1 MPTHDIDK
9 IRNVVL
15 IGHSGSGKTSLA
27 ESILFHTKSI
37 SRMGTVESGNTVSDH
52 EPEEAKRVS
61 SIQTSIIPC
70 KAKGHKINFLD
81 TPGYD
86 DFRGEVLPGLRIT
99 ESAVIVVSAT
109 AGVEVGTETSWN
121 LCETQRIP
129 RIVFINKLDR
139 ENAEFERSL
148 ASIESSLG
156 RKCVPFQIPI
166 GEAKTFQGIIDL
178 IGDDTNIPDDLK
190 PVVEKAK
197 SRLVEAAAEN
207 DDDLATKYLEGEVL
221 TAGEISGAL
230 ASAVRTGDLVP
241 VFIGSAI
248 QSKGIDQ
255 LISAITTYLPSPQT
269 DSSDKIVP
277 SNPLSAIVFKT
288 SADPFVGKLSIF
300 RVYDGSLSSNSEVWN
315 ATKEESERIGQVFH
329 LQGKSQQNS
338 NEIGP
343 GDIGAVAKLT
353 HTTTN
358 DTLCEKGNPKE
369 LDQIHFP
376 VGFYTMAVSPK
387 SKADVDKM
395 SSSLSRIIEED
406 PSLTLSREPSTNE
419 TLLSGM
425 GDVHLEITTDKILRK
440 FGTELSLELP
450 QVPYKET
457 ITTTSKAEYKHK
469 KQSGGHGQYGHVLL
483 RLEPAKRNSGFEFA
497 QEVVGGAV
505 PREYIPAVEKGVVKA
520 LVEGSLA
527 GYPVVDVK
535 VVLYHGSYHDVDS
548 SGMAFEI
555 AGSQAFKK
563 GMTEGRPT
571 LLEPIMRVYI
581 RVPDDYTGEIIGD
594 INGKRGRIIGM
605 IPEEG
610 LTTVEAD
617 MPQSEMLRYNSDLRS
632 LTGGRASYKMDFSH
646 YEPVPPLI
654 GQKVIENI
662 QNIKAAT

>member
-15 IGHSGSGKTSLA
+15 LGHSGSGKTSLA
-27 ESILFHTKSI
+27 ESILFHTKAI
-37 SRMGTVESGNTVSDH
+37 SRMGTVETGNTVSDH

-70 KAKGHKINFLD
+70 KTKDHKINFLD

-86 DFRGEVLPGLRIT
+86 DFRGEVLPGLRVA
-99 ESAVIVVSAT
+99 ESAVILVSAT
-109 AGVEVGTETSWN
+109 AGVEVGTETCWN
-121 LCETQRIP
+121 LCENQGIP

-139 ENAEFERSL
+139 ENAEFDRSL
-148 ASIESSLG
+148 GSIESSLG

-166 GEAKTFQGIIDL
+166 GEAETFQGVIDL
-178 IGDDTNIPDDLK
+178 IGDEENIPDDLK
-190 PVVEKAK
+190 PVVETAK

-207 DDDLATKYLEGEVL
+207 DDNLATKYLNGEEL
-221 TAGEISGAL
+221 TPNEISGAL
-230 ASAVRTGDLVP
+230 ASAVISGDLVP
-241 VFIGSAI
+241 VLIGSATR
-248 QSKGIDQ
+248 SKGIDQ
-255 LISAITTYLPSPQT
+255 LISAITTYLPSPQKN
-269 DSSDKIVP
+269 SSNKIDP

-300 RVYDGSLSSNSEVWN
+300 RVYDGNLSSNSEVWN
-315 ATKEESERIGQVFH
+315 ATKEQSERIGQVFH
-329 LQGKSQQNS
+329 LQGKTQQNS

-343 GDIGAVAKLT
+343 GDIGAVAKLN

-358 DTLCEKGNPKE
+358 DTLCGKGNPKE
-369 LDQIHFP
+369 LDQIDFP

-425 GDVHLEITTDKILRK
+425 GDVHLEITTDKVRRK

-457 ITTTSKAEYKHK
+457 ITTASKAEYKHK

-483 RLEPAKRNSGFEFA
+483 RLEPAERNSGFEFV

-520 LVEGSLA
+520 LSEGSLA

-535 VVLYHGSYHDVDS
+535 VILYHGSYHDVDS

-617 MPQSEMLRYNSDLRS
+617 MPQSEMLRYNGDLRS

>member
-1 MPTHDIDK
+1 MPTHQIDK

-15 IGHSGSGKTSLA
+15 MGHSGSGKTSLA
-27 ESILFHTKSI
+27 ESILFHTKTI
-37 SRMGTVESGNTVSDH
+37 SRMGNVESGNTVSDH

-70 KAKGHKINFLD
+70 DTNGHKINFLD

-86 DFRGEVLPGLRIT
+86 DFRGEVLPGLRIA

-109 AGVEVGTETSWN
+109 AGVEVGTETCWD
-121 LCETQRIP
+121 LCENQGLP
-129 RIVFINKLDR
+129 RIVFINKIDR
-139 ENAEFERSL
+139 ENAEFDRSL

-166 GEAKTFQGIIDL
+166 GAAETFKGIVDL
-178 IGDDTNIPDDLK
+178 IGDDANIPDELK
-190 PVVEKAK
+190 PIVESAK

-207 DDDLATKYLEGEVL
+207 DDNLATKYLEGEDL
-221 TAGEISGAL
+221 TPNEISAAL
-230 ASAVRTGDLVP
+230 VSAVRSGDLIP
-241 VFIGSAI
+241 VFVGSAT
-248 QSKGIDQ
+248 QSKGIGE
-255 LISAITTYLPSPQT
+255 LMSAITTYLPSPQKNP
-269 DSSDKIVP
+269 DDKIDAG
-277 SNPLSAIVFKT
+277 NPLSAIVFKT

-300 RVYDGSLSSNSEVWN
+300 RVYDGSVSSNSEIWN
-315 ATKEESERIGQVFH
+315 ASKEQSERIGQVFH
-329 LQGKSQQNS
+329 LQGKTQQNS
-338 NEIGP
+338 TQIGP

-358 DTLCEKGNPKE
+358 DTLCEKSNPKE
-369 LDQIHFP
+369 LDKIDFP

-425 GDVHLEITTDKILRK
+425 GDVHLEITTDKIQRK
-440 FGTELSLELP
+440 FGTELSLGLP

-457 ITTTSKAEYKHK
+457 ITTASKSEYKHK

-483 RLEPAKRNSGFEFA
+483 RLEPAERNSGFEFA

-505 PREYIPAVEKGVVKA
+505 PREYIPAVEKGVLKA
-520 LVEGSLA
+520 LEEGSLA

-563 GMTEGRPT
+563 GMTDGRPT
-571 LLEPIMRVYI
+571 LLEPIMKVHI

-646 YEPVPPLI
+646 YEAVPPLI
-654 GQKVIENI
+654 GQKVIENK
-662 QNIKAAT
+662 QNMKDAT

>member
-1 MPTHDIDK
+1 
-9 IRNVVL
+9 
-15 IGHSGSGKTSLA
+15 
-27 ESILFHTKSI
+27 
-37 SRMGTVESGNTVSDH
+37 
-52 EPEEAKRVS
+52 
-61 SIQTSIIPC
+61 
-70 KAKGHKINFLD
+70 
-81 TPGYD
+81 
-86 DFRGEVLPGLRIT
+86 
-99 ESAVIVVSAT
+99 
-109 AGVEVGTETSWN
+109 
-121 LCETQRIP
+121 
-129 RIVFINKLDR
+129 
-139 ENAEFERSL
+139 
-148 ASIESSLG
+148 
-156 RKCVPFQIPI
+156 
-166 GEAKTFQGIIDL
+166 
-178 IGDDTNIPDDLK
+178 
-190 PVVEKAK
+190 
-197 SRLVEAAAEN
+197 
-207 DDDLATKYLEGEVL
+207 
-221 TAGEISGAL
+221 
-230 ASAVRTGDLVP
+230 
-241 VFIGSAI
+241 
-248 QSKGIDQ
+248 
-255 LISAITTYLPSPQT
+255 
-269 DSSDKIVP
+269 
-277 SNPLSAIVFKT
+277 
-288 SADPFVGKLSIF
+288 
-300 RVYDGSLSSNSEVWN
+300 
-315 ATKEESERIGQVFH
+315 
-329 LQGKSQQNS
+329 
-338 NEIGP
+338 
-343 GDIGAVAKLT
+343 
-353 HTTTN
+353 
-358 DTLCEKGNPKE
+358 
-369 LDQIHFP
+369 
-376 VGFYTMAVSPK
+376 MAVSPK

-395 SSSLSRIIEED
+395 SSSLARIIEED

-425 GDVHLEITTDKILRK
+425 GDVHLEITTDKVRRK

-457 ITTTSKAEYKHK
+457 ITTASKAEYKHK

-483 RLEPAKRNSGFEFA
+483 RLEPAERNSGFEFV

-520 LVEGSLA
+520 LGEGSLA

-563 GMTEGRPT
+563 GMTDGKPT

-617 MPQSEMLRYNSDLRS
+617 MPQSEMLRYNGDLRS